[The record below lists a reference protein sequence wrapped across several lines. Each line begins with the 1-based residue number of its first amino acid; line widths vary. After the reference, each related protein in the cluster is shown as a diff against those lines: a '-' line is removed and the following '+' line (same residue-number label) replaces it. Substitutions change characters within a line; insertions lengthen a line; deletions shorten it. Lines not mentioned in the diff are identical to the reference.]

1 MKHVSCAY
9 KRAVATEC
17 ITKINTPSDK
27 QQPFHCLQ
35 QNNTLFVYE
44 GLHTKAKV
52 EKNQLD
58 CSKTLNVFLIDL
70 KLYVINSVYSKYGQ
84 QMEISQQLAK
94 QCFTFLHS
102 DAC

>member
-44 GLHTKAKV
+44 GLHNKAKV

-70 KLYVINSVYSKYGQ
+70 KLYIVNSVKWSTDGNQPTTGKTMLYVS
-84 QMEISQQLAK
+84 A
-94 QCFTFLHS
+94 
-102 DAC
+102 